1 MRIIVD
7 AMGGDNAPD
16 EIVAGCLD
24 AVKRAEGFEI
34 ELIGD
39 QERILPL
46 IDGALLLG
54 GRITVTHASEVIT
67 NDDKPTEAIKNK
79 KQSSLGMGLRRLRDG
94 QADAFVSAGSTGAL
108 LVGSLLIAGRIDGVN
123 RPALAPLVPSKG
135 CGTMLIDA
143 GMNNQMKP
151 LNYLQ
156 FAMMGHTYM
165 KVVHGIEAP
174 RIGLVNVG
182 TEEGKG
188 HPVVQEAFGLL
199 QSSGLN
205 FVGNIEGRDIAAGR
219 VDVAVCDGFTGNAM
233 LKMMEGTGRYFMEHL
248 KRIFMRNLWTKLAAA
263 IVHRDLGEI
272 KRKVDPE
279 EIGGT
284 PILGVDGIIYKCHG
298 NAHAKA
304 ITNTILKV
312 CDDARH
318 GVVQKLRQTFADKN
332 TAPVA

>member
-16 EIVAGCLD
+16 EIVKGCLE
-24 AVKRAEGFEI
+24 AVRRTDGFEL

-39 QERILPL
+39 QKQIA
-46 IDGALLLG
+46 ALLEG
-54 GRITVTHASEVIT
+54 EQFPKARIHVTHAAEVIT
-67 NDDKPTEAIKNK
+67 NDDKPTEAIKAK
-79 KQSSLGMGLRRLRDG
+79 KQSSMVLGLRRIKARE
-94 QADAFVSAGSTGAL
+94 ADAFVSAGSTGAL
-108 LVGSLLIAGRIDGVN
+108 LVGSLLIAGRLVGVN

-143 GMNNQMKP
+143 GMNTQMKP

-156 FAMMGHTYM
+156 FAIMGHTYM
-165 KVVHGIEAP
+165 KAVQGIESP

-182 TEEGKG
+182 TEDGKG
-188 HPVVQEAFGLL
+188 HPVVQEAFSLL
-199 QSSGLN
+199 QASGLN

-233 LKMMEGTGRYFMEHL
+233 LKMMEGTGRFFMDHL
-248 KRIFMRNLWTKLAAA
+248 KRIFMRNLWTRLAAA
-263 IVHRDLGEI
+263 IVHRDLGEM

-284 PILGVDGIIYKCHG
+284 PILGVNGIVYKCHG
-298 NAHAKA
+298 NARAKA
-304 ITNTILKV
+304 VTNTILKV
-312 CDDARH
+312 NDDARH
-318 GVVQKLRQTFADKN
+318 QIVSRLQQAFHDKEDSR
-332 TAPVA
+332 